1 MSTETQNR
9 VLRSLDAATRRSV
22 TAACEPVKLRART
35 VLNRAGETTQAV
47 HFPET
52 AVISTVAAYSDGAT
66 IEMANVGRE
75 ACTGVNLTL
84 GRRRQLDTSEV
95 QVAGTALRLPAERFL
110 ALKEELPPFRD
121 ALLATAQALYYQVMV
136 SAACNGAH
144 DARQRLARWL
154 LTMHDRT
161 DGDEMALTQEF
172 LAHMLGVRRATV
184 TGAATAFKAAG
195 LIAYAHGRLTIR
207 DRPGLQR
214 ESCECYDL
222 VRQAYDELL
231 PWDGAPQ
238 A

>member
-1 MSTETQNR
+1 MSTEPQNR
-9 VLRSLDAATRRSV
+9 VLRSLDAATRAEV
-22 TAACEPVKLRART
+22 AAACEPVTLRART
-35 VLNRAGETTQAV
+35 VLDHAGDATQAV

-52 AVISTVAAYSDGAT
+52 AVISAVAAYSDGAT
-66 IEMANVGRE
+66 IEMANIGRE

-84 GRRRQLDTSEV
+84 GRRRQLDTTEV
-95 QVAGTALRLPAERFL
+95 QVGGTALRLPAERFL
-110 ALKEELPPFRD
+110 ALKAGLPPFAD
-121 ALLATAQALYYQVMV
+121 ALFATAQALYYQVMV

-184 TGAATAFKAAG
+184 TGAASAFKSAG
-195 LIAYAHGRLTIR
+195 LIHYAHGRLRIR

-214 ESCECYDL
+214 ESCECYGL
-222 VRQAYDELL
+222 VREAYDALL
-231 PWDGAPQ
+231 PWDGAPR